1 MKQEF
6 IKAVKHGRVI
16 KEQTFE
22 TEKGVYKIFLAR
34 YLDSIYFY
42 KFKDNQLVECDNL
55 SKMQGVKKAGG

>member
-22 TEKGVYKIFLAR
+22 TEKGKYKIFLAR
-34 YLDSIYFY
+34 YLDNIYFY
-42 KFKDNQLVECDNL
+42 KFLDDKLVECDNL